1 MVFKTEDI
9 SKPKKQSKPK
19 RKSRKSSSSFNF
31 TIDTGKFKFKDKK
44 KKDFYFELNTLL
56 SSGVD
61 IRRSLEVLLSQAT
74 KKGEKDFLNGILKSI
89 VSGETLSAA
98 AQKTE
103 QFSVFEINSLSI
115 GEETGRLTNVLE
127 HLGGYYERKVKLKRR
142 LVSIFTYPAFIIL
155 VTFGVLYFMLG
166 TVVPMFIDIFKQFDA
181 ELPSLTKTIV
191 SLSEWMP
198 TFVYIFLLVVLCGFL
213 MFRTQKEKDWFR
225 SAVANFMIRLPIFGK
240 LIKKVYLA
248 RFCQSMYLLVSS
260 KVPLVRALELTKE
273 MVQFY
278 PLEKACEKMIEGI
291 QKGKSIHE
299 VMKANEKDF
308 TTKMVYL
315 VEIGE
320 EINALDNVFDQ
331 LSNQYDEEIEHG
343 SSIIGTILEPLMII
357 LIGAIVALI
366 LVAMYIPLFNLS
378 NVISG

>member
-74 KKGEKDFLNGILKSI
+74 KKGEKDFLDGILKSI

-225 SAVANFMIRLPIFGK
+225 SAVANFLIRLPIFGK

-320 EINALDNVFDQ
+320 EVNALDNVFDQ